1 MKFLLVFLI
10 VLIVAWRW
18 RTWRVA
24 ARLEK
29 RTSKVGGVASAE
41 MIPCRHCGLH
51 LPIAEAVVG
60 KLGTYCSNDHRLK
73 VEP

>member
-18 RTWRVA
+18 RTWRETA
-24 ARLEK
+24 HLEK
-29 RTSKVGGVASAE
+29 KASRVGSISSAE
-41 MIPCRHCGLH
+41 MVPCQHCGLH
-51 LPIAEAVVG
+51 LPISEAVVG
-60 KLGTYCSNDHRLK
+60 KLGPYCSNDHRLK